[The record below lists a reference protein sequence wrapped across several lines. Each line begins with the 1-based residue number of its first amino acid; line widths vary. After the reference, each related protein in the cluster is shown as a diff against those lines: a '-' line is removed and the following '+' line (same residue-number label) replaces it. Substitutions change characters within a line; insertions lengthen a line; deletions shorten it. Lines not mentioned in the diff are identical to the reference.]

1 MGQRQKGNGDIL
13 LRTESK
19 IATNIFHVGTKISMG
34 QHYAFGFAGGAGSVE
49 DRSKLSR
56 QDLRSAQAI
65 GGNFRST
72 RGGDQRFVAQTIG
85 GNVIAGVGDNNVFQ
99 LRKFAANGQ
108 QRNQLFVAS
117 DENDFGIGMFQD
129 VRGAFRRLLE
139 IDRNSDATI
148 AVDGKIG
155 GVPLRTIGGK
165 ESDAVAG
172 FYAKFKERL
181 GKPGGATK
189 EFLAGNL
196 LPAGLIAKHLRP
208 WTGPRIHC
216 VEKFGWKGSVAHWR
230 KRRGSKRN
238 C

>member
-1 MGQRQKGNGDIL
+1 MGQRQKRNGDIL

-34 QHYAFGFAGGAGSVE
+34 QHYAFRFAGGSRGVD

-65 GGNFRST
+65 GGNFRSAG
-72 RGGDQRFVAQTIG
+72 GGDQRFVAQTIG
-85 GNVIAGVGDNNVFQ
+85 GNVIAGVRDDDVFQ

-108 QRNQLFVAS
+108 QRNQLFMARN
-117 DENDFGIGMFQD
+117 ENNFGFGMFQD

-139 IDRNSDATI
+139 IHRNSDAAV
-148 AVDGKIG
+148 AVDGEIR

-165 ESDAVAG
+165 QSDAVAG

-181 GKPGGATK
+181 GKSRGAAQ

-196 LPAGLIAKHLRP
+196 LPA
-208 WTGPRIHC
+208 
-216 VEKFGWKGSVAHWR
+216 
-230 KRRGSKRN
+230 
-238 C
+238 